1 MSILH
6 NKGKLF
12 RKRKIQK
19 YVEILN
25 LFTRANELKLKKR
38 PISRKLIGQISMEK
52 AFYQF

>member
-1 MSILH
+1 MNILY

-25 LFTRANELKLKKR
+25 IFTRANELELKKR

-52 AFYQF
+52 DFYQF

>member
-19 YVEILN
+19 YVKILN
-25 LFTRANELKLKKR
+25 IFTRANELELKKDR
-38 PISRKLIGQISMEK
+38 
-52 AFYQF
+52 